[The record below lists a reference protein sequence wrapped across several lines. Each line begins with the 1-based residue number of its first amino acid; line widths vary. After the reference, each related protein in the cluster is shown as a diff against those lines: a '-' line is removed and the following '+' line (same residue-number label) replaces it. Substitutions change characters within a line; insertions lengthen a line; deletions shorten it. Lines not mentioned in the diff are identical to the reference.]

1 MGLVQF
7 YKKYY
12 RLDLQQVKNVFKVK
26 MYSTQQNESWN
37 IVVFSNRRRK
47 VLEPKLNF
55 NKREVL
61 KLDINVLLLV
71 DKNV

>member
-1 MGLVQF
+1 MGLVHF